1 MLCTAEPE
9 TVSAEPETAAL
20 ADSAIAEL
28 EAELAAQP
36 IPGTW
41 SRPVTRGNVDAVAV
55 AASAGDTVATHE
67 LLTYLRPIMV
77 RYCRGKL
84 GRVRPVS
91 SPDDVA
97 QEVCL
102 AVYRALPTYRHLG
115 RPFLSFVFGVAAHKV
130 ADVHRAAARD
140 RSLPTAETP
149 DMPDVEESPEQIA
162 LRRELVEHTGG
173 LLRTLL
179 PRQREILIMRVVLG
193 MSAQET
199 AEAVGTTPDAVRV
212 AQHRALNRLRRAIM
226 Q

>member
-1 MLCTAEPE
+1 MLGTIEPGL
-9 TVSAEPETAAL
+9 AL
-20 ADSAIAEL
+20 ADL
-28 EAELAAQP
+28 ETAVASRPVPAA
-36 IPGTW
+36 W
-41 SRPVTRGNVDAVAV
+41 ARPVTRSNVDAVAV
-55 AASAGDTVATHE
+55 VAATGDTLATHE

-102 AVYRALPTYRHLG
+102 AVYRALPTYRNLG

-149 DMPDVEESPEQIA
+149 DPLDVEESPEQIT
-162 LRRELVEHTGG
+162 LRRELVEQTGG

-179 PRQREILIMRVVLG
+179 PRQRQILIMRVVLG

-212 AQHRALNRLRRAIM
+212 AQHRALSRLRRTVAH
-226 Q
+226 

>member
-1 MLCTAEPE
+1 MLCTIEPE
-9 TVSAEPETAAL
+9 VDLSQ
-20 ADSAIAEL
+20 L
-28 EAELAAQP
+28 EAELASVTVTEWA
-36 IPGTW
+36 
-41 SRPVTRGNVDAVAV
+41 RPVTRANLDAVAA
-55 AASAGDTVATHE
+55 AASAGDTAATDE
-67 LLTYLRPIMV
+67 LLGFLRPIMV
-77 RYCRGKL
+77 RYCRSKM
-84 GRVRPVS
+84 GRVRPIS
-91 SPDDVA
+91 SADDVA

-102 AVYRALPTYRHLG
+102 AVFRALPTYRHLG

-149 DMPDVEESPEQIA
+149 DTLTIEENPEQIA
-162 LRRELVEHTGG
+162 LRRELVEQTGD

-212 AQHRALNRLRRAIM
+212 AQHRALNRLRRTIVR
-226 Q
+226 

>member
-1 MLCTAEPE
+1 MLCTVEPE
-9 TVSAEPETAAL
+9 TALAGPETAAL
-20 ADSAIAEL
+20 AHSAIAEL

-41 SRPVTRGNVDAVAV
+41 SRPVTRANVDAVAA

-84 GRVRPVS
+84 GRVRQVS

-162 LRRELVEHTGG
+162 LRRELVEHTGD

-199 AEAVGTTPDAVRV
+199 AEVVGTTPDAVRV

>member
-1 MLCTAEPE
+1 MLCTIEP
-9 TVSAEPETAAL
+9 
-20 ADSAIAEL
+20 DSAFADL

-36 IPGTW
+36 LLSTW
-41 SRPVTRGNVDAVAV
+41 SRPVTRGNVDAVAA
-55 AASAGDTVATHE
+55 AASAGDRVATHE

-84 GRVRPVS
+84 GRVRPVN

-102 AVYRALPTYRHLG
+102 AVFRALPTYRHLG

-130 ADVHRAAARD
+130 ADVHRSAARD

-149 DMPDVEESPEQIA
+149 DLPDIEENPEQIA
-162 LRRELVEHTGG
+162 LRRELVEQTGG

-179 PRQREILIMRVVLG
+179 PRQREILIMRIVLG

-212 AQHRALNRLRRAIM
+212 AQHRALNRLRRAI
-226 Q
+226 QH